1 MLNCIDFMK
10 IEEKSIM
17 QMQISMHLAQELLSY
32 FELRDYESRAPN
44 RATVCFYKKFW
55 FKKKF
60 LKPRSKLAEVGG
72 NWSKIGF

>member
-32 FELRDYESRAPN
+32 FELRDYESRAPDCT
-44 RATVCFYKKFW
+44 TVCF
-55 FKKKF
+55 
-60 LKPRSKLAEVGG
+60 
-72 NWSKIGF
+72 